1 MSKLIRDPI
10 HGYIEIS
17 DKVLPIISHP
27 YFQRLRYISQNALAH
42 MVYPGMRHT
51 RFEHSLGVM
60 YLIKEFLQYVK
71 KNSEGL
77 DFVDENYVELVGVTG
92 LLHDIGHLAFSH
104 TFESALQVTRDVYG
118 ITNINYQGKKTH
130 VYNGISIIENE
141 LTCILE
147 KNFSSHVDP
156 VKFVINVL
164 REEPKNEEEKLA
176 LQLVSNFVDADRG
189 DYLLRDSYYAG
200 VGYGSYDVERLKRV
214 LTYVDGKIA
223 VLKKA
228 IPIVEQ
234 FLLARMYM
242 FENVYF
248 HSVVGMYNSIL
259 SHAIAKLI
267 SKGKLVLDD
276 LLHITDFN
284 VLASISVMEDEKFP
298 QAIFFRSGYKRIKK
312 DIEGDCLNDID
323 KKEITELSR
332 ETEGGII
339 YYEFFDTPYSE
350 EGEAVYIFDGENT
363 YQLSKFSNLI
373 NAVKDLKKAIIVYH
387 VNQTEKIKKYE
398 RIIDECVKSQQKPS

>member
-1 MSKLIRDPI
+1 MKIIRDPI
-10 HGYIEIS
+10 HGYIEVS
-17 DKVLPIISHP
+17 DRVLPIISDP
-27 YFQRLRYISQNALAH
+27 YFQRLRYITQNALGY

-71 KNSEGL
+71 KNSVEKL
-77 DFVDENYVELVGVTG
+77 DFVDDEYTELVGVVG
-92 LLHDIGHLAFSH
+92 LLHDVGHYAFSH
-104 TFESALQVTRDVYG
+104 TFESALNVAREVYQL
-118 ITNINYQGKKTH
+118 NVPYHGKKTH
-130 VYNGISIIENE
+130 VYNGIEIIENN
-141 LTCILE
+141 LAPIIDRAFPDL
-147 KNFSSHVDP
+147 DA
-156 VKFVINVL
+156 VKFIKDVL
-164 REEPKNEEEKLA
+164 REEPKNEEERLA

-200 VGYGSYDVERLKRV
+200 VGYGSYDIERLKRV

-259 SHAIAKLI
+259 SHAIAKLLLD
-267 SKGKLVLDD
+267 GKLD
-276 LLHITDFN
+276 LSDKLYLIDVN
-284 VLASISVMEDEKFP
+284 VLSLISTMRDEKFP
-298 QAIFFRSGYKRIKK
+298 KAIFFRQGYKRIKK
-312 DIEGDCLNDID
+312 DIEGECLNKINR
-323 KKEITELSR
+323 EELIELSR

-339 YYEFFDTPYSE
+339 YHEFFDTPYSE
-350 EGEAVYIFDGENT
+350 EKEAVYIFDGENV
-363 YQLSKFSNLI
+363 YQLSRFSSLI
-373 NAVKDLKKAIIVYH
+373 NAVRDLKKAIIVYH
-387 VNQTEKIKKYE
+387 VSQSERVEKFEREIEECIK
-398 RIIDECVKSQQKPS
+398 STQQS